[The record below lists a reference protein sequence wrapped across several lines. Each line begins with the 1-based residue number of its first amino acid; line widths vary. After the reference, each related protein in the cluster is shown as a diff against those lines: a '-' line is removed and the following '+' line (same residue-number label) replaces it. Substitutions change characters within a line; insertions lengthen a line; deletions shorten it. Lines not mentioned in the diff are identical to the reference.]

1 MVPRCSRTTI
11 RISRTYRLRCR
22 YRDGRVPTKRTMF
35 PLLTLCCIAI
45 QVFTLTA
52 VEKSLYNI
60 LMMLSYGI
68 PMLLYFLRYVGFML
82 NFPIIKSLYENIVQD
97 YNTLKNPIEAEMFM
111 KQVQETK
118 RVVFTLTALSGGVV
132 LFVFATLLVPT
143 LLRSHLQIHYLKIF
157 GFFYNETS
165 VQTDLV
171 CCHLVLVSTIGIIAL
186 AGTEATLA
194 VSSFY
199 LCGLFE
205 IASYRIQMAVKE
217 MSESTA
223 LMVLNIRPA
232 VTMHQRAIKLAADLA
247 RNMMN
252 SYLVAIITVV
262 VSFAVNL
269 YRLYLAV
276 MQLDEIDNVLV
287 SLQFVLA
294 HVIIMF
300 SNNYS
305 GQRLINTSIGIFQGT
320 YNSLWY
326 RIPPKSQKT
335 LLFILM
341 KSATEVR
348 FNLSGLFTPCYEGFT
363 SMMSSSFSYFT
374 VLHSVQ

>member
-1 MVPRCSRTTI
+1 MDVFRQKYNVYYSVLYMTGLWPHNQSLL
-11 RISRTYRLRCR
+11 S
-22 YRDGRVPTKRTMF
+22 KFQRTMF

-171 CCHLVLVSTIGIIAL
+171 CCHLVL
-186 AGTEATLA
+186 
-194 VSSFY
+194 
-199 LCGLFE
+199 
-205 IASYRIQMAVKE
+205 
-217 MSESTA
+217 
-223 LMVLNIRPA
+223 
-232 VTMHQRAIKLAADLA
+232 
-247 RNMMN
+247 
-252 SYLVAIITVV
+252 
-262 VSFAVNL
+262 
-269 YRLYLAV
+269 LYLAV